1 MQVKTSVG
9 NILECESITSIPSP
23 PRLYL
28 HLINTSIETANK
40 IFVEENQLPLQEYP
54 AFTEVQSISQEG
66 SARVKVSLRIEGT

>member
-1 MQVKTSVG
+1 MQVKTSAG
-9 NILECESITSIPSP
+9 IPLECESITSIPSP

-28 HLINTSIETANK
+28 HLINSSIEDANR
-40 IFVEENQLPLQEYP
+40 IFIEGNQLPLQGYP